1 MKLRRSTFLGAMVLV
16 TAWSIW
22 AWAEPTGGHPH
33 PAAAEHHGEAAEDAR
48 PAPINWVEFGGET
61 PPFLAA
67 VINFTILAAGYYLL
81 GRKPIAAALQGRRDS
96 IAKEIEEAQR
106 MRREAEERAKTYQAK
121 LEHLQEEVR
130 AARGALART
139 GEAERDRIVAE
150 ADAKAERMRTDAT
163 FLVEQEIKQIRQ
175 DLWHEALESA
185 VAAAE
190 QLLAQRVT
198 SADHERLAE
207 DYLADLGPKP
217 KTERTSESVRPQAP
231 DTRSPS

>member
-22 AWAEPTGGHPH
+22 AWAEPKGGHEH
-33 PAAAEHHGEAAEDAR
+33 SAAAEHHEAAEEAG
-48 PAPINWVEFGGET
+48 PAPMNWVEFGGET
-61 PPFLAA
+61 PPFIAS
-67 VINFTILAAGYYLL
+67 VVNFAILVAGYYLL
-81 GRKPIAAALQGRRDS
+81 GRKPIAAALKGRRDS
-96 IAKEIEEAQR
+96 IAKEIEDAQR

-130 AARGALART
+130 AAQEALVRT

-150 ADAKAERMRTDAT
+150 ADAKAERMRADAT

-175 DLWHEALESA
+175 DLWRDALETA
-185 VAAAE
+185 VTAAE
-190 QLLAQRVT
+190 QLLAHRVT
-198 SADHERLAE
+198 GTDHERLAE

-217 KTERTSESVRPQAP
+217 KAERTSESVRPQAP
-231 DTRSPS
+231 ETRSPS